1 LKVISIR
8 PAPHGAGSAVAHVD
22 IEFNQ
27 DIKFFNLRVSRRA
40 DGGFSV
46 FAPNGQGGAG
56 RVVTFSPTLVKEIS
70 SAALAA
76 LSGGAVA
83 HDRS

>member
-1 LKVISIR
+1 MKVISIR
-8 PAPHGAGSAVAHVD
+8 PAPNGAGSAVAQVD
-22 IEFNQ
+22 IQFND
-27 DIKFFNLRVSRRA
+27 DIKFFGLRVSRRA
-40 DGGFSV
+40 GGGFSV

-76 LSGGAVA
+76 LQGPLLNEV
-83 HDRS
+83 H